1 LNAIKKGAAFYQSP
15 KIVILKTG
23 HRCVAGLDK
32 MGYVTMQSVYNLHI
46 TTLEIAYEALLALL
60 NSRFVHCFIYKTFT
74 SYKSLF
80 PQLNQ
85 STLQAIPVPLNIHD
99 KQNEL
104 MTLVQNIQ
112 YINEKLKNAKTL
124 QEENFLRIQF
134 ESIDRTID
142 QLIYNL
148 YRLTPEEIN
157 VIERNVI

>member
-1 LNAIKKGAAFYQSP
+1 
-15 KIVILKTG
+15 
-23 HRCVAGLDK
+23 